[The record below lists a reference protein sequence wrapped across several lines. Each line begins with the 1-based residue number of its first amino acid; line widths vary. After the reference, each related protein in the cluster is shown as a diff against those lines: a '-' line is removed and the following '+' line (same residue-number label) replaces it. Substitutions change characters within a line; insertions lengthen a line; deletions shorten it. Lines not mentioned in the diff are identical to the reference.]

1 MPYNVDQ
8 IVYEIRNYRRSVE
21 ALRSE
26 FRSEF
31 EAWKDEVRQQ
41 MADLKLMIERNA
53 HTSYPASQAA
63 TYEPQLPQLNLPAFE
78 IVRRDIPRFP
88 ASLGDGR
95 HSNAACIDAFLRET
109 MDLVDKPED
118 SDETLD
124 QKAFLTKRYH
134 SQLNRFTQVV
144 CTSLSNKLLADAR
157 IDKNKLSWKDI
168 PAVYKKA
175 AYTELEELALRAN
188 ISLSRCINSWGAQA
202 LLAKSYNN
210 YHNKKLKNRQSDAAN
225 NVVEPNT
232 YVTEQIDNT
241 HPEENLDLELLPDLD
256 ASNELEQGNSNEV
269 SITTS
274 ATTFSSSAVSPLP
287 PSPSGRTRSGTRPT
301 SRRQNKKRRI

>member
-1 MPYNVDQ
+1 
-8 IVYEIRNYRRSVE
+8 
-21 ALRSE
+21 
-26 FRSEF
+26 
-31 EAWKDEVRQQ
+31 
-41 MADLKLMIERNA
+41 MIERNA

-241 HPEENLDLELLPDLD
+241 HPEENLDLD

-274 ATTFSSSAVSPLP
+274 ATTVSSSAASPLP
-287 PSPSGRTRSGTRPT
+287 PSPSGRTRST